1 MPAAGLES
9 GEESAG
15 SVVVVED
22 TASRV
27 RIRRPSIV
35 AAPLLIAAVA
45 AFGAAVALA
54 SWAAWDDGNRIGVWW
69 VWPLAPCI
77 VGIGALVLARG
88 CFVDVRRGGPDARVI
103 DVVAWRRR
111 LEVPLDQVAQA
122 RVQRGVWRLFV
133 LIRHDGTTVSLLGS
147 SPAQWPARLTASSR
161 AQDVEDLE
169 RLLGER
175 DGAGPMPTTA

>member
-1 MPAAGLES
+1 M
-9 GEESAG
+9 
-15 SVVVVED
+15 
-22 TASRV
+22 
-27 RIRRPSIV
+27 

-54 SWAAWDDGNRIGVWW
+54 SWAAWDATNRVGAWW
-69 VWPLAPCI
+69 VWPLAPCV
-77 VGIGALVLARG
+77 VGVGALVLARG
-88 CFVDVRRGGPDARVI
+88 CFVDVRPNGPDARVI

-122 RVQRGVWRLFV
+122 RVQRGIWRLFV

-175 DGAGPMPTTA
+175 DGAGRLSSTA

>member
-1 MPAAGLES
+1 LES
-9 GEESAG
+9 GEESTG
-15 SVVVVED
+15 SVVEVNGAAD
-22 TASRV
+22 RV

-35 AAPLLIAAVA
+35 AAPLFIVAVA
-45 AFGAAVALA
+45 AFGAGVASA
-54 SWAAWDDGNRIGVWW
+54 SWVAWDATNRTGAWW
-69 VWPLAPCI
+69 VWPLAPCA
-77 VGIGALVLARG
+77 VGVGALVLARG
-88 CFVDVRRGGPDARVI
+88 CFVDVQPGGPDARVI

-111 LEVPLDQVAQA
+111 LEVPLEQVAQA
-122 RVQRGVWRLFV
+122 RVQRGIWRLFV